1 MDAAP
6 RRRLSKSDRG
16 TEAIKMIQELAVI
29 AVDGG
34 ELSLGGGLLALI
46 RPALGALEPEGM
58 LAVVSR
64 SAGLRHDL
72 PSWCRSER
80 HEYLGCEQLGEGT
93 DRHLIMRGKFS
104 HAIKQSTN
112 EQPIASSQ
120 GRLTAAEMLRHSPM
134 PAAADPSTGFAPRG
148 ARVEPGGP
156 QYPFSLNNRDQIA
169 PPEIAN
175 LYDQAIAGQW
185 NAMTDVPWDKA
196 EALPLPLSNALVQVM
211 TFLAENELS
220 ALYLPSRFISRLHPA
235 FAEVAMFLA
244 TQLNDEARHIDVFL
258 KRARLCGRELGVSS
272 VTTSRSLLSLLQ
284 TDDFTEASF
293 LLSVLGEGTFLD
305 LLGFIE
311 HHAPDEATRE
321 LTRRAKADESRHVH
335 FGLAHVRHGLANDPM
350 LYGRLE
356 SAVRRRAAMLHG
368 TAGVPAP
375 IQDALT
381 ILAAGGPEPRKVA
394 QGHERFR
401 ALLETM
407 HSSRIKRLEHAGFT
421 IGQAETISELHTPN
435 FM

>member
-1 MDAAP
+1 MVQD
-6 RRRLSKSDRG
+6 
-16 TEAIKMIQELAVI
+16 LAVI

-46 RPALGALEPEGM
+46 RPALRALEPEGM

-64 SAGLRHDL
+64 SNEVRHDL
-72 PSWCRSER
+72 ASWCRSER
-80 HEYLGCEQLGEGT
+80 HEYLGCEQLGDGT
-93 DRHLIMRGKFS
+93 DRHLIKRGKFS
-104 HAIKQSTN
+104 ST
-112 EQPIASSQ
+112 ITSSPHEPTISSSH
-120 GRLTAAEMLRHSPM
+120 GRLTAAEMLRRSPM
-134 PAAADPSTGFAPRG
+134 PASADPSTGFAPRG
-148 ARVEPGGP
+148 ASVEAGGP
-156 QYPFSLNNRDQIA
+156 HYPFSLNRRDQIA

-185 NAMTDVPWDKA
+185 NAITDVPWEKA
-196 EALPLPLSNALVQVM
+196 EVLPLPLANALVQVM

-220 ALYLPSRFISRLHPA
+220 ALYLPSRFISRVHPA

-258 KRARLCGRELGVSS
+258 KRARLCGGELGISS

-311 HHAPDEATRE
+311 EHAPDEATQE
-321 LTRRAKADESRHVH
+321 LTRRAKADEARHVH
-335 FGLAHVRHGLANDPM
+335 FGLAHVRHGLMNDHT

-356 SAVRRRAAMLHG
+356 SAVRRRAAVLHG
-368 TAGVPAP
+368 VDGVPTAL
-375 IQDALT
+375 QDALT
-381 ILAAGGPEPRKVA
+381 ILAAGSSEPRKVA
-394 QGHERFR
+394 EGHDRFR
-401 ALLETM
+401 RLLETM
-407 HSSRIKRLEHAGFT
+407 HASRIKRLEHAGFT
-421 IGQAETISELHTPN
+421 PEQAETISRLHTPN